1 MSTPTTATK
10 SSEAAASKNELSS
23 RVYYGEYSL
32 RHWINLLLGRN
43 IVLPEYQRSFVWSKE
58 DVARLIAAMKAKQFV
73 QPVTIAQ
80 FAPKGEPTKNLILD
94 GQQRLT
100 SILLACL
107 SYMPK
112 RDKALEPEAIAKER
126 EPLEDEDAASDE
138 TGTVPN
144 AEVNGAANDVT
155 EGSGRKSIQWTFEK
169 LLVFGDTVDDIREKL
184 RTDASYEPLK
194 EPVVGKDFFDTTFL
208 GFSYIVP
215 ESDDK
220 KAIVKAY
227 SQIFRNM
234 NYFGSKL
241 SLLESRRSL
250 YYMVEDMV
258 EFFEGKTEDG
268 EEIFGNLQITDEK
281 KPCKIDFV
289 RYLSIL
295 SQYEG
300 IGQKADKVLL
310 GYSSYA
316 SREGFYADYVSYV
329 QDLEEEDHPGKFG
342 NFHFESAFKDNCW
355 KGRYKALSEALKHLD
370 KKIPRGKTGTLESW
384 IVADYWL
391 FGLMYH
397 ILFKGRMLNADIAGL
412 ERELSGAITGKKG
425 DDTYTRAPNRL
436 KNLRDRLADSIRIY
450 QRHVH

>member
-10 SSEAAASKNELSS
+10 SFEAAASKNELSS

-32 RHWINLLLGRN
+32 RHWINLLLSGN

-80 FAPKGEPTKNLILD
+80 FAPKEEPPKNLILD

-100 SILLACL
+100 SILLASL

-112 RDKALEPEAIAKER
+112 REKAPEPEAVAKEG
-126 EPLEDEDAASDE
+126 EPPEDEDAAS
-138 TGTVPN
+138 G
-144 AEVNGAANDVT
+144 VT

-169 LLVFGDTVDDIREKL
+169 LLVFGDTVDDIRERLK
-184 RTDASYEPLK
+184 TDGSYEPLK
-194 EPVVGKDFFDTTFL
+194 ELVDGDGFFDTTFL

-220 KAIVKAY
+220 TAIVKAY

-300 IGQKADKVLL
+300 VGQKADKVLL

-412 ERELSGAITGKKG
+412 ERELGGAITGKKG

-436 KNLRDRLADSIRIY
+436 KNLRDRLVDSIRIY

>member
-1 MSTPTTATK
+1 MNTQTTEAN
-10 SSEAAASKNELSS
+10 SSGESAPKTNLSS

-32 RHWINLLLGRN
+32 RHWIDLLLGKN
-43 IVLPEYQRSFVWSKE
+43 IVLPDYQRSFVWSEK
-58 DVARLIAAMKAKQFV
+58 DVRRLITAMQARQFV

-80 FAPKGEPTKNLILD
+80 FAPKGEPRKNLILD

-107 SYMPK
+107 SYMPNK
-112 RDKALEPEAIAKER
+112 DKAFEPETIAKEG
-126 EPLEDEDAASDE
+126 EPPEDEATPGDE
-138 TGTVPN
+138 TESEPNYGTERSN
-144 AEVNGAANDVT
+144 
-155 EGSGRKSIQWTFEK
+155 RKSIKWTFEK
-169 LLVFGDTVDDIREKL
+169 LLDFGNTVEGIRGRIQIEG
-184 RTDASYEPLK
+184 SYEPLK
-194 EPVVGKDFFDTTFL
+194 GLAVDTDFFETTFL

-220 KAIVKAY
+220 TAIVKAY

-250 YYMVEDMV
+250 YYMVEDM
-258 EFFEGKTEDG
+258 EKFFEGKTEDG
-268 EEIFGNLQITDEK
+268 EDIFGNLKILEEM
-281 KPCKIDFV
+281 KPYKIDFV
-289 RYLSIL
+289 RYLAIL

-300 IGQKADKVLL
+300 SGQKVDKVLL

-329 QDLEEEDHPGKFG
+329 QGLEQEDRPSKFG
-342 NFHFESAFKDNCW
+342 SFSFGTTFVDNSWKD
-355 KGRYKALSEALKHLD
+355 RYKELSGALKRLD
-370 KKIPRGKTGTLESW
+370 NKIPRGKNGALESW
-384 IVADYWL
+384 IDADYWL

-397 ILFKGRMLNADIAGL
+397 IVFKKKNLNDDIAIL
-412 ERELSGAITGKKG
+412 EQEITRATNRKKSGSAYAK
-425 DDTYTRAPNRL
+425 APNRL
-436 KNLRDRLADSIRIY
+436 MNLRARLVESIRIY